1 MNVFSNLSSL
11 VFIGKNLSFALG
23 SSAQSRDL
31 EFLSVH
37 VGVCDFVT
45 EEVLL
50 GSGMLEDNGLISS
63 DDFSSSILRVAISGV
78 NFPDCAVYFLVDH
91 AHFLVSRESSVR
103 NGRDLY

>member
-1 MNVFSNLSSL
+1 
-11 VFIGKNLSFALG
+11 
-23 SSAQSRDL
+23 
-31 EFLSVH
+31 
-37 VGVCDFVT
+37 
-45 EEVLL
+45 
-50 GSGMLEDNGLISS
+50 MLEDNGFISS